1 MVCCETLKRNM
12 KTKVT
17 IAASSKR
24 RTEFLTRLVLRVQ
37 AKSFLANPNQV
48 TSHFVC
54 DQLKSQVNLY
64 MQLFLKCTR
73 GTIIY

>member
-12 KTKVT
+12 KTKVKV
-17 IAASSKR
+17 AASWKR
-24 RTEFLTRLVLRVQ
+24 RTEFLARLVLRVQ
-37 AKSFLANPNQV
+37 VKSFLANPNQV
-48 TSHFVC
+48 ASHFVC
-54 DQLKSQVNLY
+54 DQLKSQVGLY